1 MDPALMNELLDEL
14 EHRTCVRFHSDPEMQ
29 EFINLVKELAPQ
41 RYFPHA
47 GTWKFGAGTS
57 SVDGDAISCNPMNH
71 MISHT
76 ASATY
81 KRVLS
86 YAELSRIYGYAVPD
100 LGGLI

>member
-1 MDPALMNELLDEL
+1 MDQASLNELLDEL

-29 EFINLVKELAPQ
+29 EFINLVQELTPQ

-47 GTWKFGAGTS
+47 GTWRLGAGTS

>member
-47 GTWKFGAGTS
+47 GTWRLGTGTS

>member
-1 MDPALMNELLDEL
+1 MSCWTNW
-14 EHRTCVRFHSDPEMQ
+14 S
-29 EFINLVKELAPQ
+29 IG
-41 RYFPHA
+41 HA
-47 GTWKFGAGTS
+47 SAFTATWKFGAGTS

-81 KRVLS
+81 KRVLD
-86 YAELSRIYGYAVPD
+86 YAELSRMYGYAVPD

>member
-1 MDPALMNELLDEL
+1 MDQILMNELLVKL
-14 EHRTCVRFHSDPEMQ
+14 ENRTCVRFHSNTEMQ
-29 EFINLVKELAPQ
+29 EFISLVKGLTPQ
-41 RYFPHA
+41 RYFPRA